1 MALNCQQI
9 SRSAMPISCSPLNR
23 LICIF
28 ILTLS
33 LYTCFISSGYAKQEV
48 KQQIAISAV
57 VSGRVNAGDVVVQES
72 SVTKRLSGEGPVKM
86 EVSIL
91 RGLVILFFVATVV
104 KMCFAYVRNKKK
116 SDNENKTE
124 DDIYYLTTR
133 KNNNEGYEK
142 YINEIQYLD
151 RKKLLEAK
159 RDNENGDDHCQ
170 KWFIWRR
177 IKFMLRNSMKFI
189 LPINNK
195 DPHEEVAI
203 RVYERLR
210 LRNAQLREL
219 EEQAQEYLINK
230 EKQDD
235 EITIGKRAYH
245 LASTDL
251 FVEKAMTYL
260 EDRAEKYKN
269 SGHRKILFGQ
279 STYFFGTV
287 LALLMLA
294 NFQIIGN
301 EESHFLGFIHGFT
314 LELPT
319 DQNLTERII
328 TTEPNGKITKVE
340 KYYANH
346 TMDRLSSLAKNAN
359 HSTDR
364 LSSFA
369 KSFSA
374 LGMIV
379 LLGVSFTRYGK
390 VMLDQSERLL
400 ERRHALRQGRLFV
413 HLNDGKLDINEM
425 EKAFNWNVA
434 GANSFSH
441 LPTESHAPWGSV
453 IKEIGHKVPEL
464 MQSVIE
470 AISGKRK

>member
-1 MALNCQQI
+1 MQA
-9 SRSAMPISCSPLNR
+9 
-23 LICIF
+23 
-28 ILTLS
+28 
-33 LYTCFISSGYAKQEV
+33 V
-48 KQQIAISAV
+48 KQHIAASLV
-57 VSGRVNAGDVVVQES
+57 VSGRANSGGVVMQES
-72 SVTKRLSGEGPVKM
+72 VITKGLQGEEQLKM
-86 EVSIL
+86 EVPFL
-91 RGLVILFFVATVV
+91 RGLVIFFFVGLVV
-104 KMCFAYVRNKKK
+104 KLCLTYVRNKK
-116 SDNENKTE
+116 SFDNNIIPK
-124 DDIYYLTTR
+124 DDIHYLECR
-133 KNNNEGYEK
+133 KNNETQKENKGSYEK

-159 RDNENGDDHCQ
+159 RDNENGDHHYQ

-177 IKFMLRNSMKFI
+177 IKFLLRNLMKII

-219 EEQAQEYLINK
+219 EEQAQGYLVNK
-230 EKQDD
+230 DVKAASEELDD
-235 EITIGKRAYH
+235 KGFLSSILVPLSDFITKISSNKKYLSDSKPAISVGARAYH

-260 EDRAEKYKN
+260 EDRAEKYKK
-269 SGHRKILFGQ
+269 SGHRNILFGQ
-279 STYFFGTV
+279 LIYAGGAF
-287 LALLMLA
+287 LALLILA

-301 EESHFLGFIHGFT
+301 EGSRFLGFIPGFT
-314 LELPT
+314 LEMPT
-319 DQNLTERII
+319 DPNVSERTT

-340 KYYANH
+340 KYYQIH
-346 TMDRLSSLAKNAN
+346 TTDRLSSFAKNEN
-359 HSTDR
+359 HTTDR

-390 VMLDQSERLL
+390 VMLDQAERLL

-425 EKAFNWNVA
+425 EKAFNWNVS

-464 MQSVIE
+464 IQSAIE
-470 AISGKRK
+470 AISGKQK

>member
-1 MALNCQQI
+1 MY
-9 SRSAMPISCSPLNR
+9 RPNR
-23 LICIF
+23 ELLAI
-28 ILTLS
+28 
-33 LYTCFISSGYAKQEV
+33 KQH
-48 KQQIAISAV
+48 IAASAV
-57 VSGRVNAGDVVVQES
+57 VSGRANDSGVEVQKSVNTKGL
-72 SVTKRLSGEGPVKM
+72 SVEDEANTELPF
-86 EVSIL
+86 L
-91 RGLVILFFVATVV
+91 RGLVIFFFVGLFWRWRVV
-104 KMCFAYVRNKKK
+104 YLRNKNK
-116 SDNENKTE
+116 SNNIHPKDDLEYLRIRKDVNENKE
-124 DDIYYLTTR
+124 DKKGKLP
-133 KNNNEGYEK
+133 YEE

-159 RDNENGDDHCQ
+159 RGNENGDDHYQ

-177 IKFMLRNSMKFI
+177 ITFRLRDWMKVI

-219 EEQAQEYLINK
+219 EEQAHGYIVNK
-230 EKQDD
+230 DMKAASEKLDNKGFLSSILMPLSD
-235 EITIGKRAYH
+235 FITKISSDKKHISDSKPATSVGARAYH

-260 EDRAEKYKN
+260 EDRAETYKK
-269 SGHRKILFGQ
+269 SGHRNIRVGQ
-279 STYFFGTV
+279 FIYGAGAF
-287 LALLMLA
+287 LALLILA
-294 NFQIIGN
+294 NFQIIRNEGN
-301 EESHFLGFIHGFT
+301 PYFGFIDPFLISHI
-314 LELPT
+314 E
-319 DQNLTERII
+319 DSKEKNNLTEKI
-328 TTEPNGKITKVE
+328 TTTTELNRKITTLE
-340 KYYANH
+340 KYENH
-346 TMDRLSSLAKNAN
+346 T
-359 HSTDR
+359 TDGF
-364 LSSFA
+364 SSFA

-390 VMLDQSERLL
+390 VMLDQAERLL

-441 LPTESHAPWGSV
+441 LPTESQAPWGSV

-464 MQSVIE
+464 IQSAIE